1 MGLNTP
7 VRVPGWQ
14 QRSAGWLTSLSL
26 INLIAN
32 VGIILTGGAVRLTG
46 SGLGCPTW
54 PRCTDDSYVAHPE
67 LGIHGAIEFGNRMLT
82 FVLVAVVVSCW
93 VAALGHRALT
103 GAGRPLRLATVIALG
118 VPTQALIGGVSVLT
132 DLNPWVVALHL
143 LVSLAMVALCVALL
157 AEIKPAWFQRSVG
170 DSPRGLVLATY
181 ALVWLVLYLGTV
193 VTGSGPHA
201 GDASAPRNG
210 LDPAASSHVHAAAVY
225 TLVAITVV
233 LVTMSRRSG
242 DLILMR
248 SAAWLLLVEVG
259 QGVIGILQVRN
270 GLPELLVGL
279 HLLGAALT
287 IGAATRLLITTTSVT
302 GPPEAGPQRRDPRD
316 GGA

>member
-1 MGLNTP
+1 MSHP
-7 VRVPGWQ
+7 RWQ
-14 QRSAGWLTSLSL
+14 QRSASWLEVLS
-26 INLIAN
+26 ITNLIAN

-54 PRCTDDSYVAHPE
+54 PRCTDDSYVPHPA
-67 LGIHGAIEFGNRMLT
+67 LGVHGAIEFGNRMLT

-93 VAALGHRALT
+93 VAAVGHRAVT
-103 GAGRPLRLATVIALG
+103 GASGPVRLASVIALG
-118 VPTQALIGGVSVLT
+118 VPAQAVIGGISVRT

-143 LVSLAMVALCVALL
+143 LVSLAMVTLCVVLI
-157 AEIKPAWFQRSVG
+157 AEVKPALFPRSRD
-170 DSPRGLVLATY
+170 DSLRGLVLASY

-210 LDPAASSHVHAAAVY
+210 LDSSAASHVHAAAVY
-225 TLVAITVV
+225 LLLAVTLLVVALARRRADRV
-233 LVTMSRRSG
+233 LVR
-242 DLILMR
+242 
-248 SAAWLLLVEVG
+248 AAGMLLLVELA
-259 QGVIGILQVRN
+259 QAVIGILQVQT

-279 HLLGAALT
+279 HLFGAALT
-287 IGAATRLLITTTSVT
+287 IAAATRLLMTN
-302 GPPEAGPQRRDPRD
+302 RREDD

>member
-1 MGLNTP
+1 MVPMGLSAP
-7 VRVPGWQ
+7 VRPPGW
-14 QRSAGWLTSLSL
+14 RERTARWLVALSVT
-26 INLIAN
+26 NLVAN
-32 VGIILTGGAVRLTG
+32 VAIVLTGGAVRLTG

-54 PRCTDDSYVAHPE
+54 PRCTDDSYVPHPE

-93 VAALGHRALT
+93 VAALGHRAVS
-103 GAGRPLRLATVIALG
+103 GAGRPLRLSTVVALG
-118 VPTQALIGGVSVLT
+118 VPAQAVIGGISVLT

-157 AEIKPAWFQRSVG
+157 AEVKPVWFPRSADG
-170 DSPRGLVLATY
+170 ALRRLVLATY
-181 ALVWLVLYLGTV
+181 VVVWLVLYLGTV

-201 GDASAPRNG
+201 GDAAARRNG
-210 LDPAASSHVHAAAVY
+210 LDSAAASHIHAAAVY
-225 TLVAITVV
+225 ALVGVTLLLVALAHRRRDPV
-233 LVTMSRRSG
+233 LMK
-242 DLILMR
+242 
-248 SAAWLLLVEVG
+248 SAGLLLLVELA
-259 QGVIGILQVRN
+259 QGVVGIAQVQT

-287 IGAATRLLITTTSVT
+287 IAAATRLLISTTH
-302 GPPEAGPQRRDPRD
+302 ERAQRD

>member
-1 MGLNTP
+1 MTTP
-7 VRVPGWQ
+7 VRPSGWQ
-14 QRSAGWLTSLSL
+14 ERTAGRLGVLS
-26 INLIAN
+26 ITNLIAN
-32 VGIILTGGAVRLTG
+32 VGIILTGSAVRLTG

-54 PRCTDDSYVAHPE
+54 PRCTDDSYVPHPA
-67 LGIHGAIEFGNRMLT
+67 LGIHGTIEFGNRMLT

-93 VAALGHRALT
+93 VAAVGHRAVT
-103 GAGRPLRLATVIALG
+103 GGRRPVRLATVVALG
-118 VPTQALIGGVSVLT
+118 VPAQAVIGGISVRT

-143 LVSLAMVALCVALL
+143 LVSLAMVALCVVLL
-157 AEIKPAWFQRSVG
+157 AEVKPAWFPRSPD
-170 DSPRGLVLATY
+170 DSLRNLVLASY

-210 LDPAASSHVHAAAVY
+210 LDSESASHVHAAAVY
-225 TLVAITVV
+225 TLLGVTLLVVA
-233 LVTMSRRSG
+233 LARRRA
-242 DLILMR
+242 DKVLMR
-248 SAAWLLLVEVG
+248 AAWMLLLVELA
-259 QGVIGILQVRN
+259 QGVIGIVQVRT

-287 IGAATRLLITTTSVT
+287 IAAATRLLMTN
-302 GPPEAGPQRRDPRD
+302 RRED

>member
-1 MGLNTP
+1 MGLTAP
-7 VRVPGWQ
+7 VRVPDWQ
-14 QRSAGWLTSLSL
+14 RRAAGWLTALSL

-93 VAALGHRALT
+93 VAALGHRAVT

-118 VPTQALIGGVSVLT
+118 VPAQAVIGGVSVLT
-132 DLNPWVVALHL
+132 DLDPWVVALHL

-157 AEIKPAWFQRSVG
+157 AEANPAWFPRSG
-170 DSPRGLVLATY
+170 EDSLRRLILATY

-201 GDASAPRNG
+201 GDASARRNG
-210 LDPAASSHVHAAAVY
+210 LDSAAASHVHAAAVY
-225 TLVAITVV
+225 TLVAITLLLVV
-233 LVTMSRRSG
+233 LARRRG
-242 DLILMR
+242 DLILVR
-248 SAAWLLLVEVG
+248 SAGLLLVVELA
-259 QGVIGILQVRN
+259 QGVVGIIQVRT

-279 HLLGAALT
+279 HLFGAALT
-287 IGAATRLLITTTSVT
+287 IAAATRLLIATTRL
-302 GPPEAGPQRRDPRD
+302 PAQRD
-316 GGA
+316 GDA